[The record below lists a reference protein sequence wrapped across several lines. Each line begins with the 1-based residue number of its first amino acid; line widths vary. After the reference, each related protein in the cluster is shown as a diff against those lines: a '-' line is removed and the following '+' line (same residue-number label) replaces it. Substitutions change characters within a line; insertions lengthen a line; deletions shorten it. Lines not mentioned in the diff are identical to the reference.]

1 METVLRKSVGS
12 EVWAAALVVHGQYD
26 ELTVRHSVAHGVR
39 EPSGGDPS
47 LDDFTVV
54 VVDCWCSG
62 VRPARR
68 PNDRR
73 ADGHHEA
80 ITQARL
86 LLLVPFPGT
95 EDIELGE
102 RVEREGKAHTDWCY
116 ERRSSM
122 CSTS

>member
-1 METVLRKSVGS
+1 MFAPTRTVSSKSVGS
-12 EVWAAALVVHGQYD
+12 EFWAAALVVHGHDD
-26 ELTVRHSVAHGVR
+26 ELAVGHSVAQGIR

-62 VRPARR
+62 VRPARS
-68 PNDRR
+68 PYDRR

-80 ITQARL
+80 ITEARL
-86 LLLVPFPGT
+86 LLFVPFPCT

-102 RVEREGKAHTDWCY
+102 RVEREGKAHTD
-116 ERRSSM
+116 
-122 CSTS
+122 